1 MQCAK
6 GPPGKLNWV
15 GSVKILY
22 IAGYGRSGSSILAR
36 LLAQQDGIVSL
47 GEFHMAPGK
56 FREDA
61 PCSCGEPL
69 SQCKFWSGHKRPATT
84 STLLDDLESRETIRW
99 AIDSSK
105 TAYSQVLEPLRY
117 LAGKRS
123 VRLIQLVRHPEHV
136 LSSARKGRNKDLER
150 GVVRTRRFET
160 ARTVIGWVSANA
172 VASVYRIFMGSAAMR
187 IGYEDLLSDPAAVLD
202 CIERRLGIDLKG
214 AKEVIEQDLPLTA
227 GHEIGGNR
235 TLRTGPSKFRRIA
248 ERPSRERGKGW
259 RLLAL
264 VSRPIGG

>member
-1 MQCAK
+1 M
-6 GPPGKLNWV
+6 N
-15 GSVKILY
+15 ILY

-47 GEFHMAPGK
+47 GEFHMAPQK

-69 SQCKFWSGHKRPATT
+69 SQCSFWAGRKRPATT
-84 STLLDDLESRETIRW
+84 STLLADLESRDNIRW

-150 GVVRTRRFET
+150 GVVRTRSFET
-160 ARTVIGWVSANA
+160 ARTVIGWVCANA
-172 VASVYRIFMGSAAMR
+172 VASVYRIAMGSGAMR
-187 IGYEDLLSDPAAVLD
+187 VSYEDLLSDPAAVLED
-202 CIERRLGIDLKG
+202 IERRLDIDLSG
-214 AKEVIEQDLPLTA
+214 AKDVIEQDLPLSA

-235 TLRTGPSKFRRIA
+235 TLRSGPNRFRRIA
-248 ERPSRERGKGW
+248 DRPSRERGKGW